1 MTLEEMWD
9 CLNVEY
15 GVSEQTLQVVTDIN
29 GYNEDSMRDI
39 LYSVAGLRDF
49 EGE

>member
-1 MTLEEMWD
+1 MTLDEMWD

-15 GVSEQTLQVVTDIN
+15 DVSEQTLQVVTAIN
-29 GYNEDSMRDI
+29 GYNEDTMCDI